1 MKMRCQ
7 ALIILLVSIAETGCR
22 TFQEWNSV
30 EIPFD
35 SACRG
40 GVLLF
45 STYVPQ
51 HDFISVISIDEPI
64 QASFPI
70 VSIRFNSC
78 RGAIEVRSKSLVDDK
93 FTFSV
98 ADANCITDI
107 SSVIKTN
114 QFNEQTSLL
123 PLALF
128 AVRSARDFEYIGVFI
143 KPEQAGQTPFRSEVE
158 QSRRCFKAWLNNPG
172 KTTFQSNEQ

>member
-1 MKMRCQ
+1 MKMRFQ
-7 ALIILLVSIAETGCR
+7 SLMILLVSVAETGCR
-22 TFQEWNSV
+22 TLQEWNSV

-35 SACRG
+35 PSCRG

-51 HDFISVISIDEPI
+51 HDFISAISIDEPI

-78 RGAIEVRSKSLVDDK
+78 RGTIEVHSKSLVDGK
-93 FTFSV
+93 FAFSV
-98 ADANCITDI
+98 ADANCITDL

-114 QFNEQTSLL
+114 QSNEQTSLL

-128 AVRSARDFEYIGVFI
+128 AVRSARDLEYIGIFI
-143 KPEQAGQTPFRSEVE
+143 KPEQAGQIPFRSEVE
-158 QSRRCFKAWLNNPG
+158 QSGRWFKPYLIAPRP
-172 KTTFQSNEQ
+172 